1 MFDDIV
7 DSISDK
13 VDSVSDKVSDK
24 VSGIAKKAKQVGG
37 FIKEDVGNLY
47 DKITETPEEK
57 KEREAKEAKEKEK
70 QEKEKAEK
78 EAAEKAEEERLEMLQ
93 KSYILHTAMI
103 TCSRSN
109 HTSFVVIPVSHGE
122 FIQGIP
128 QLNIKDSKPILN
140 IRTFGVCN
148 SPNNPAV
155 QAAANKIL
163 EEVNSREKSFSEKVM
178 SIFTGD
184 SDNVAI
190 TDEDKETLISQ
201 CVGPCTPMIF
211 TDWIDGNE
219 DVLVDGSPALMGR
232 CKLMCAY
239 GGEIKLYTSGQYE

>member
-13 VDSVSDKVSDK
+13 VSDKVDSVSDK

-57 KEREAKEAKEKEK
+57 KEREAKEKEK

-78 EAAEKAEEERLEMLQ
+78 EAAEKAEKERLKMLQ

-103 TCSRSN
+103 TCSKSN
-109 HTSFVVIPVSHGE
+109 HASFVVIPISHGE

-128 QLNIKDSKPILN
+128 QLNIKDSKPNIN

-163 EEVNSREKSFSEKVM
+163 EEVNKREKSFSEKVM